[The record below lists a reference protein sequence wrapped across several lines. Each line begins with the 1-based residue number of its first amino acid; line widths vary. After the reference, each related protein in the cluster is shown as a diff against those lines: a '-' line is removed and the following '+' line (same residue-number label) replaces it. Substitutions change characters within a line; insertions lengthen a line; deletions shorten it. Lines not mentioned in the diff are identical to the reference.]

1 MNKTI
6 KHALCA
12 SVWGIICG
20 SLTPLANSQPLPG
33 GPQES
38 SQSSAASTN
47 EKQALETVVV
57 VAQKREQAA
66 QEVPIA
72 LSVFSAAA
80 LDRAQIEDATDLQYS
95 IPNAVLTGND
105 RYTMRGIGTNALGSS
120 DLGVQ
125 SFVNGAAIGYLPQN
139 ELFDME
145 RVEVLRGPQGT
156 LYGRNTTGGAINVI
170 TRKPGRTF
178 GGEAN
183 LQLGNFD
190 SSRFGVGFDLP
201 LGDKAATR
209 LAAYKLKRDG
219 YTDNIATGNQ
229 IDGRNQWAFRSTTV
243 FEVSERTD
251 FTLMFGYYDEDST
264 RAREGKRLC
273 KAHPVLGCDPR
284 QLGFDSPDATT
295 TILNTLARFFT
306 PFPAGTNIY
315 AGAPNPT
322 DLRKVAADTDPSYK
336 LDQKFITLNGDHRF
350 GDLTLSGVLA
360 WSKGSTEQNTDWDN
374 SDLPF
379 RFRTPITYT
388 AAKGRTVTTDRLI
401 TTDSFT
407 SKSETRTG
415 ELRLASNYDGDRN
428 FLIGAFYLEGKS
440 SGGFETWH
448 PAIEAFQK
456 ANGRP
461 EETWRVSALSRNGR
475 NETQAIFGE
484 LYFKIA
490 NDLRLT
496 LGARQTEEKRSGESR
511 SIVLAPLGPWVFSS
525 FEGSKATGKASLDWT
540 PDLSATDQTLVY
552 GSVSTGYKGG
562 GLNNSNSAPTYGPE
576 EVTAFEVGTKNTL
589 QNGKLQANFAGFVYD
604 YAGLQLGQRIN
615 GGVVT
620 KNADADIWGLEAEFL
635 YAPSEP
641 WLVDANLSYLN
652 TKIASFL
659 SEDAANP
666 AQSLT
671 ATSPPVKVNLAGNEL
686 PHSPSAKVKI
696 GAQFT
701 TQPFAGGWTSTWRLD
716 ALWQDKYFA
725 REYNTATDVIDS
737 WGTFDLQARFD
748 RADKGMSV
756 RFFVKNVTDEDN
768 ITNIIIEDA
777 LIGRY
782 RNVRLLE
789 PRTFGLI
796 IETAF

>member
-1 MNKTI
+1 MTRQFSGFQRI
-6 KHALCA
+6 SYSALA
-12 SVWGIICG
+12 FALAATATSPVWAQ
-20 SLTPLANSQPLPG
+20 T
-33 GPQES
+33 
-38 SQSSAASTN
+38 TD
-47 EKQALETVVV
+47 EKPALETIVV

-66 QEVPIA
+66 QDVPIA

-105 RYTMRGIGTNALGSS
+105 RYTLRGVGTNALGSS

-139 ELFDME
+139 ELFDMA
-145 RVEVLRGPQGT
+145 RIEVLRGPQGT

-178 GGEAN
+178 GGEAS

-190 SSRFGVGFDLP
+190 SARVGLAFDLP
-201 LGDKAATR
+201 FGDKVATR
-209 LAAYKLKRDG
+209 FAAYGLSREG
-219 YTDNIATGNQ
+219 YTDNLSTGNQ

-243 FEVSERTD
+243 FEVSEQTD

-336 LDQKFITLNGDHRF
+336 LDQSFLTFNGDHRF

-374 SDLPF
+374 AALPF
-379 RFRTPITYT
+379 RFTAPITYT
-388 AAKGRTVTTDRLI
+388 AARGRTVTTNQLI

-407 SKSETRTG
+407 SKTETRTA
-415 ELRLASNYDGDRN
+415 EVRLASDYEGKLNY
-428 FLIGAFYLEGKS
+428 LVGAFYLEGES

-461 EETWRVSALSRNGR
+461 EETWRVSALSRNGK
-475 NETQAIFGE
+475 NTTQALFGE
-484 LYFKIA
+484 LYVTLA
-490 NDLRLT
+490 DTLRLT

-525 FEGSKATGKASLDWT
+525 FKGSKATGKIALGWT
-540 PDLSATDQTLVY
+540 PDLSFTDQTLVY
-552 GSVSTGYKGG
+552 GSVATGYKGG

-576 EVTAFEVGTKNTL
+576 EVTAFEIGTKNSL

-604 YAGLQLGQRIN
+604 YSGLQLGQRIN

-635 YAPSEP
+635 YAPSRP
-641 WLVDANLSYLN
+641 WLIDANLSYLH
-652 TKIASFL
+652 TEIGTFL

-671 ATSPPVKVNLAGNEL
+671 ATTPPVQVNLAGNEL
-686 PHSPSAKVKI
+686 PHSPKAKVKV
-696 GAQFT
+696 GAQYT
-701 TQPFAGGWTSTWRLD
+701 TQPFAGGWTSTLRVD

-725 REYNTATDVIDS
+725 REYNTPTDVIDS
-737 WGTFDLQARFD
+737 WGTLDLQARFD
-748 RADKGMSV
+748 KADKGVSV

-777 LIGRY
+777 LIGRN

-789 PRTFGLI
+789 PRTFGVIL
-796 IETAF
+796 EKAF

>member
-1 MNKTI
+1 MKKTV
-6 KHALCA
+6 KHVLCA
-12 SVWGIICG
+12 SVWGITAV
-20 SLTPLANSQPLPG
+20 SLAPPAHSEPLPA
-33 GPQES
+33 PQAS
-38 SQSSAASTN
+38 SQSSPAPTDES
-47 EKQALETVVV
+47 QVLETVVV

-66 QEVPIA
+66 QDVPIA
-72 LSVFSAAA
+72 LSVFSSAA

-105 RYTMRGIGTNALGSS
+105 RYTLRGIGTNALGSS

-145 RVEVLRGPQGT
+145 RIEVLRGPQGT

-170 TRKPGRTF
+170 TRRPGRTV
-178 GGEAN
+178 GGQAS

-190 SSRFGVGFDLP
+190 NARFALSFDLP
-201 LGDKAATR
+201 LGDKLATR
-209 LAAYKLKRDG
+209 FAAYKLMRDG
-219 YTDNIATGNQ
+219 YTDNLATGNQ
-229 IDGRNQWAFRSTTV
+229 VDGRDQWAVRSTTV
-243 FEVSERTD
+243 FEAGENTD
-251 FTLMFGYYDEDST
+251 FTLIFGMYDEDST
-264 RAREGKRLC
+264 RAREGKRMC

-284 QLGFDSPDATT
+284 QLGFDSPDANT

-322 DLRKVAADTDPSYK
+322 DLRKVAADTDPTYK
-336 LDQKFITLNGDHRF
+336 LDQRFVTFDGNHRF
-350 GDLTLSGVLA
+350 GDLKLSGVVA
-360 WSKGSTEQNTDWDN
+360 WSEGSTEQNTDWDN
-374 SDLPF
+374 ADLPF
-379 RFRTPITYT
+379 RFTRPITYT
-388 AAKGRTVTTDRLI
+388 AARGRTVTTDRLL

-407 SKSETRTG
+407 SDTETRTA
-415 ELRLASNYDGDRN
+415 ELRLASDYDGGRD

-448 PAIEAFQK
+448 PSIESFQK

-461 EETWRVSALSRNGR
+461 EETWRVSALSRNGK
-475 NETQAIFGE
+475 NETKALFGE
-484 LYFKIA
+484 LYFTLA
-490 NDLRLT
+490 DDLRLT

-525 FEGSKATGKASLDWT
+525 FEGSKATGKAALDWT
-540 PDLSATDQTLVY
+540 PDLGFTDQTLIY

-576 EVTAFEVGTKNTL
+576 EVTAFEIGTKNTL
-589 QNGKLQANFAGFVYD
+589 RDGRLQANFAGFLYD
-604 YAGLQLGQRIN
+604 YSGLQLGQRIN

-620 KNADADIWGLEAEFL
+620 RNADADIWGLEAEFL
-635 YAPSEP
+635 YAPSAG
-641 WLVDANLSYLN
+641 WLIDANLSYLD
-652 TKIASFL
+652 TEIGTFF

-671 ATSPPVKVNLAGNEL
+671 ATTPTVQVNLAGNEL
-686 PHSPSAKVKI
+686 PHSPSAKAKV
-696 GAQFT
+696 GVQFT
-701 TQPFAGGWTSTWRLD
+701 TTPSAGGWTSTWRLD

-725 REYNTATDVIDS
+725 REYNTPTDVIES

-748 RADKGMSV
+748 RADQGVSV
-756 RFFVKNVTDEDN
+756 RFFVKNVSDEDN

-789 PRTFGLI
+789 PRTFGVI
-796 IETAF
+796 FEKAF